1 MQVQKTLLS
10 WFSSSSEVV
19 ISSQAV
25 PPHLAVYTFLDINF
39 QQDESVKAS
48 ISVSTMGELT
58 DLGVQLTPDLL
69 AHRQADEIYD

>member
-25 PPHLAVYTFLDINF
+25 SPHLAVYTFLDNF